1 MARTRFPVKLSGEAA
16 ILMIDGLL
24 AGRSELDQIMRMR
37 ALLSCWQLD
46 QTWAEEAEAG
56 WEVGRGKEAAEK
68 GAARERTCC

>member
-1 MARTRFPVKLSGEAA
+1 MPSQKMLRSCESLS
-16 ILMIDGLL
+16 
-24 AGRSELDQIMRMR
+24 
-37 ALLSCWQLD
+37 